1 MRRVV
6 SVFAAAC
13 VLAAC
18 TPSVNL
24 DTPDVNVPI
33 NLRGGERERPAQ
45 AENPSSQAA
54 SSGATTQNAAQAT
67 PQTADQTTAQTN
79 QANTSPVAA
88 GAAGSLDTS
97 VTLLPGNAF
106 PFEDGFENFSLGQVV
121 PIAAPQNYGIY
132 RSDGSD
138 DPTFAK
144 AEETTDASNQAGKA
158 VQLNAIHC
166 CANETGYLTLG
177 SNTSQD
183 YRATFDFKI
192 NGDDSRTALKLLV
205 NLGAG
210 ANYYYRVNVLARQG
224 AVSMDKVLG
233 DQSVQLV
240 NRDGLGFNYTDGL
253 YHQAEITS
261 RGGVVSVSVDGRTL
275 VEYSDTD
282 PNYQQGGLGIGIDR
296 ESAFIDNLRVT
307 PL

>member
-45 AENPSSQAA
+45 AESPDSQAA
-54 SSGATTQNAAQAT
+54 SSGATTQSAAQAT
-67 PQTADQTTAQTN
+67 PQTAATT
-79 QANTSPVAA
+79 QANTSPVEA
-88 GAAGSLDTS
+88 GAAGNLDTS

-132 RSDGSD
+132 RTDGSD
-138 DPTFAK
+138 DPTFVK

-158 VQLNAIHC
+158 VQLNPINC
-166 CANETGYLTLG
+166 CAYDTGYLTLG

-205 NLGAG
+205 NVGAG

-224 AVSMDKVLG
+224 VVSMDKVLG

-240 NRDGLGFNYTDGL
+240 NRDGLGFNYADGL
-253 YHQAEITS
+253 YHQAEVTS

-282 PNYQQGGLGIGIDR
+282 PNYQQGGLGIGMDW
-296 ESAFIDNLRVT
+296 ESTFIDNLRVT

>member
-54 SSGATTQNAAQAT
+54 SSGATTQSAAQAT
-67 PQTADQTTAQTN
+67 PQTAATT
-79 QANTSPVAA
+79 QANTSPVEA

-158 VQLNAIHC
+158 VQLNAI
-166 CANETGYLTLG
+166 ARLRRYETGYLTLG
-177 SNTSQD
+177 SNTSRD

-192 NGDDSRTALKLLV
+192 NGDNSNTALKLLV

-210 ANYYYRVNVLARQG
+210 AN
-224 AVSMDKVLG
+224 
-233 DQSVQLV
+233 
-240 NRDGLGFNYTDGL
+240 
-253 YHQAEITS
+253 
-261 RGGVVSVSVDGRTL
+261 
-275 VEYSDTD
+275 
-282 PNYQQGGLGIGIDR
+282 
-296 ESAFIDNLRVT
+296 
-307 PL
+307 

>member
-6 SVFAAAC
+6 FVFAAAC

-33 NLRGGERERPAQ
+33 TLRGGERERPAQ
-45 AENPSSQAA
+45 AEGPGSQAA
-54 SSGATTQNAAQAT
+54 SSQATTQSAAQAT
-67 PQTADQTTAQTN
+67 SQSAAQTTAQSTAQTN

-138 DPTFAK
+138 DPSFVK
-144 AEETTDASNQAGKA
+144 AEETTDASNQASKA
-158 VQLNAIHC
+158 VQLNPIHPV
-166 CANETGYLTLG
+166 AYETGYLTLG

-192 NGDDSRTALKLLV
+192 NGDDNRTALKLLV
-205 NLGAG
+205 NVGAG

-224 AVSMDKVLG
+224 AVPG
-233 DQSVQLV
+233 
-240 NRDGLGFNYTDGL
+240 
-253 YHQAEITS
+253 
-261 RGGVVSVSVDGRTL
+261 RGGHGVGRR
-275 VEYSDTD
+275 
-282 PNYQQGGLGIGIDR
+282 PHAR
-296 ESAFIDNLRVT
+296 RV
-307 PL
+307 